1 MFSTSVTPA
10 SRPMAIPDSHRDLL
24 TSPVHGVL
32 ATMLPD
38 GQPQCSVVW
47 VDYDGTYVRL
57 NTTLERQKGCNL
69 RSNPQVSLLVVD
81 PRDTSRWIEVRGR
94 VVELRRE
101 GAEEHADELTRRYT
115 GKERFYGDIYPVEQR
130 RRETRVIALIEPL
143 MVSLDAIFKQGGG
156 ASTGDEQGGDRI

>member
-1 MFSTSVTPA
+1 MLATSVTPA
-10 SRPMAIPDSHRDLL
+10 SRPLAIPDSHRDLL

-47 VDYDGTYVRL
+47 VDYDGTCVRL
-57 NTTLERQKGCNL
+57 NTTLERQKGRNM

-81 PRDTSRWIEVRGR
+81 PRDTSRWIEVRGQ
-94 VVELRRE
+94 VIELRRE

-115 GKERFYGDIYPVEQR
+115 GKEHFYGDVYAVEQR

-143 MVSLDAIFKQGGG
+143 RVSLDAIFKQDGG
-156 ASTGDEQGGDRI
+156 A